1 MRAIDENEFPTLQTI
16 DLVQLDSITG
26 GEALHINWPSV
37 ASHAAQGAM
46 AGMGTGGVI
55 AHHMGRHPLRHVA
68 GVAIGAAVGAVGAG
82 SWELLNQVA
91 SWGASPSSAAA
102 KR

>member
-1 MRAIDENEFPTLQTI
+1 MLHTI
-16 DLVQLDSITG
+16 DPVQLDAITG
-26 GEALHINWPSV
+26 GTPLKIDWPSV

-68 GVAIGAAVGAVGAG
+68 GVAIGAVVGAVGAG
-82 SWELLNQVA
+82 SWEILNQVA
-91 SWGASPSSAAA
+91 SWGASSSRSAPE
-102 KR
+102 R